1 MTGITLNVVQISR
14 LWKVIKQTR
23 PDLFDDI
30 TRCLIDCKDFHVEC
44 DFQGYYF
51 LTFVYTDYYRQQFIS
66 LGVDNANYIM
76 IGSEN

>member
-1 MTGITLNVVQISR
+1 MTHIALNGVQISR
-14 LWKVIKQTR
+14 LWIVLKQTR

-30 TRCLIDCKDFHVEC
+30 TQYLIDCKDFHVEC

-51 LTFVYTDYYRQQFIS
+51 LTFAYTDYYRQQFIS

-76 IGSEN
+76 TGSEN